1 VFLRGGDVH
10 TPSARRSDESQD
22 EPCDL
27 RRRLASAAS
36 DQRRNAPARVLDELP
51 LLRMAGAKDPL
62 GDIGGPE
69 LIGWSQGGMSL
80 LTDEVLQDS
89 RPSLPSRS

>member
-22 EPCDL
+22 EARDL
-27 RRRLASAAS
+27 RRGLAAAAADECRDAS
-36 DQRRNAPARVLDELP
+36 PRILDELP